1 MTAYQEQIAELQA
14 DKTALAQ
21 ESASRQAQITELE
34 GQLAEADEALIALYE
49 QQSAPAEPD
58 AEENT
63 ETAAEALGEEET
75 A

>member
-1 MTAYQEQIAELQA
+1 MVDKKCTAEPKREC
-14 DKTALAQ
+14 DV
-21 ESASRQAQITELE
+21 R
-34 GQLAEADEALIALYE
+34 QLAEADEALIALYE
-49 QQSAPAEPD
+49 QQSAPAEPG